1 MPNNNNNKK
10 KYAEHIQFIHK
21 VKPRWPSMIE
31 RRENVIHVF
40 CSVCADCGLRFSD
53 LDSKENQ
60 KKKSCILYMCL
71 GYE

>member
-1 MPNNNNNKK
+1 
-10 KYAEHIQFIHK
+10 
-21 VKPRWPSMIE
+21 MIE

-60 KKKSCILYMCL
+60 KKKVIVYCTCASDMSETLFLMNIV
-71 GYE
+71 GSHARTAIP